1 MLSRQQSDKP
11 ASEMRTQQQDCYT
24 SLSSHQV
31 KEILVIIQ
39 NPML

>member
-1 MLSRQQSDKP
+1 MSDKP
-11 ASEMRTQQQDCYT
+11 VSEMRTQQQDYQSCT

>member
-1 MLSRQQSDKP
+1 MSDKP
-11 ASEMRTQQQDCYT
+11 VREMRMQQQGYQSCT

-31 KEILVIIQ
+31 KEILGIIQ